1 MSSRKQRDDDAVA
14 SARSDLKRLGEQS
27 EKLLGARQ
35 GEDEDD
41 ANDPVVI
48 WGKRI
53 GRTVAY
59 LLGAYLI
66 FWFLARYGVI

>member
-1 MSSRKQRDDDAVA
+1 MSTSGNRNDDTVRQAKA
-14 SARSDLKRLGEQS
+14 DLKRLGEQS
-27 EKLLGARQ
+27 EKMLGARHA
-35 GEDEDD
+35 EDEDD

-48 WGKRI
+48 WGKRL

-66 FWFLARYGVI
+66 FWFLKRYGII